1 MQGILRRLI
10 FGTHCKKR
18 EALFCAICQKLKGN
32 YLPLRYLMK
41 EKCLIVLRPKKNIIN
56 LANSAKA
63 QNDNK
68 INFFSKGDVHHGKKN
83 L

>member
-1 MQGILRRLI
+1 
-10 FGTHCKKR
+10 
-18 EALFCAICQKLKGN
+18 
-32 YLPLRYLMK
+32 MK